1 MDTIMSDAQQSM
13 TEAERDGFIF
23 RKSMPMQMDLQ
34 EVLAALGD
42 AGDLV
47 CLEIGSS
54 NAMFSYQLRRAGGHW
69 HSLVAD
75 DETAARVREVVEDH
89 VGVLPPEGEEPFAKH
104 TFDAV
109 IVLGMLEAQTS
120 DAAFVK
126 RCHRMLKPEG
136 RLIVCAARQKSLSLL
151 NPVRGVLQRS
161 GQVRTGYTESRLF
174 AALKSGFDV
183 SSLRTYQRFFMAL
196 TAAVVESMDGRRSSA
211 PAEARCRLY
220 KVASVFFWF
229 AFQFDAL
236 LFLTRG
242 HRMIAVAKRRGW
254 RSREAPVLSDGRTIS
269 EAVLKPI
276 G

>member
-1 MDTIMSDAQQSM
+1 MDMSMNDAQQGM
-13 TEAERDGFIF
+13 TAAERDGFIF
-23 RKSMPMQMDLQ
+23 RKSLAMQLDLQ

-42 AGDLV
+42 AGDLD

-54 NAMFSYQLRRAGGHW
+54 NAMFSYQLRRAGGRW
-69 HSLVAD
+69 HSLVTEA
-75 DETAARVREVVEDH
+75 ETAARIREVVEDN
-89 VGVLPPEGEEPFAKH
+89 VEVLPPEGEEPFAKH
-104 TFDAV
+104 SFDVV
-109 IVLGMLEAQTS
+109 IVFGMLEAQTS

-126 RCHRMLKPEG
+126 RCHRMLRPNG
-136 RLIVCAARQKSLSLL
+136 RLIVCAAREKPFSLL
-151 NPVRGVLQRS
+151 NLVRRRLQRS
-161 GQVRTGYTESRLF
+161 GQVRIGYTESRLF

-183 SSLRTYQRFFMAL
+183 ASVRTYQRFFMAL
-196 TAAVVESMDGRRSSA
+196 TAAVVDSMDSRRVPPPPDA
-211 PAEARCRLY
+211 GCRLY
-220 KVASVFFWF
+220 QVAAVFFWF